1 MPKRIITVMP
11 AALSLVLVLIGNPS
25 NATSRDFEWTTV
37 LDYSN
42 QLTEV
47 DAKSVHKLVS
57 ESDVVAFT
65 WKQTDSTS
73 TLQMDS
79 TANCRNFELTNV
91 RGSLESKI
99 VNFKKS
105 FSYANDEIYR
115 ASQTRFGNF
124 WENNPVGQV
133 IRFAC
138 SLEYP
143 EIIEELSSPTVDCK
157 NPSSIVDR
165 MHCVKDKELSG
176 NIELLADWSI
186 ALAQACGETSER
198 SREVFLEYI
207 TEARACPDRACAK
220 KKVREGLELVGRDLE
235 AAANKKLPDG
245 SPRPGVCIAPSSVAR
260 AIQARKDQALS
271 DAAFIDY
278 KVCIKSALKRLD
290 DKKSSAEIIVKGAHG
305 ACLKHFKAV
314 LDNKPSYK
322 GSGGEVLYRALEPQ
336 LIGEVLQNRAGSRS
350 SRK

>member
-1 MPKRIITVMP
+1 MPKRIVTVMP
-11 AALSLVLVLIGNPS
+11 AALSLALLMGTPNS
-25 NATSRDFEWTTV
+25 ANSRDYEWTTV

-73 TLQMDS
+73 TLQMES
-79 TANCRNFELTNV
+79 TANCRDFELTNV

-115 ASQTRFGNF
+115 ESQTRFGNF
-124 WENNPVGQV
+124 WENNPVGRV

-143 EIIEELSSPTVDCK
+143 EIIEELSSPMVDCK
-157 NPSSIVDR
+157 KPSSIIDR

-186 ALAQACGETSER
+186 ALAQACGETDER
-198 SREVFLEYI
+198 SREVFIEYI
-207 TEARACPDRACAK
+207 TGARACPDLACAK

-235 AAANKKLPDG
+235 NAANKRLPDG
-245 SPRPGVCIAPSSVAR
+245 SLRHGICVAPNSVAR

-271 DAAFIDY
+271 DAAFIEY
-278 KVCIKSALKRLD
+278 KVCIKSAIKRLD

-305 ACLKHFKAV
+305 TCLKHFQAII
-314 LDNKPSYK
+314 DNRPTYK
-322 GSGGEVLYRALEPQ
+322 GSGGDVLYRALEPQ
-336 LIGEVLQNRAGSRS
+336 LISEVLQNRAGSRS